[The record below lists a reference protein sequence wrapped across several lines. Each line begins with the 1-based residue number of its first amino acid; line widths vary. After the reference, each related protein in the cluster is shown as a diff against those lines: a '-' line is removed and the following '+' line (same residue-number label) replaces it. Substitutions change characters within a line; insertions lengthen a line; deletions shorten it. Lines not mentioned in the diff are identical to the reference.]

1 MYTKT
6 NTNTKIPAK
15 ATTNKSTKQPNKHS
29 WCKWAGSFI
38 WIEGARSIIGALL
51 ICSLFSQ
58 VLSVMATHLWLDLY
72 PRIKSSWHLLLASN
86 FPFVWTSGVCNSLWV
101 PSVTAIRCNNST
113 ESFQEEI
120 SVVIITPG
128 LSLCPRRPQ
137 HPSEASDSEN
147 YPDPQWR

>member
-38 WIEGARSIIGALL
+38 WIEGARSIIGDLL

-58 VLSVMATHLWLDLY
+58 VTLVLVTYLWLDLY
-72 PRIKSSWHLLLASN
+72 PQNQEFLTSSACLLFPVCTN
-86 FPFVWTSGVCNSLWV
+86 FRTVHSLCV

-137 HPSEASDSEN
+137 HPSEVSDSEN
-147 YPDPQWR
+147 HPDHQWR